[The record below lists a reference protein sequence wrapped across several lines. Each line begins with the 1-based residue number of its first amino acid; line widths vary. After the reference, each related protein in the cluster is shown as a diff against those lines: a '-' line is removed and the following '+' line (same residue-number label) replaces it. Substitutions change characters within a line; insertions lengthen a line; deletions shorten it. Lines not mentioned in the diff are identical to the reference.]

1 MLEVEASC
9 EKKLHSSAWSWLLPP
24 QLSCWKTPFTHSA
37 DQERHRR
44 SACGRELP
52 AAVRFSAA
60 GDPPR
65 RPPRRGQAVSGIR
78 PCCCQTCGLSHYEIP
93 IICGTQNA
101 FSRRRSR
108 DVQKYV
114 QGAPSPTLSAGMLC
128 APCPGAQYS
137 SPRAWKLTSAS
148 PLLDTCRATGG
159 MHVDPSASPSAQLC
173 ATRSVPRLRADWPC

>member
-1 MLEVEASC
+1 MRKNFTAPPGPGSLTGSC
-9 EKKLHSSAWSWLLPP
+9 LLNCRVGKHPLP
-24 QLSCWKTPFTHSA
+24 TLRTRNA
-37 DQERHRR
+37 IVDAR
-44 SACGRELP
+44 GREL
-52 AAVRFSAA
+52 RC
-60 GDPPR
+60 DPR
-65 RPPRRGQAVSGIR
+65 RVTAPGSRRGQVTGEAVSGIR
-78 PCCCQTCGLSHYEIP
+78 PRCCCQTCGLSHYEIP